1 MKKLLSSVLV
11 AGLLGA
17 VAVNAADDE
26 IVLEGTV
33 TAGAV
38 VGFENVSGESLGTGS
53 TAVIKF
59 KDPGASIDFGTKAPG
74 ETFDAITK
82 DLYVKTN
89 NGPGVTMELTDA
101 TNSGNLAHA
110 DGDTISIAYELMGSS
125 YTIGTTGAVDLVT
138 AVNDG
143 TSSVGTLKMTPAE
156 LTAIQ
161 KAGDYTT
168 TLSVTIALK

>member
-1 MKKLLSSVLV
+1 MKRLLSSVLV
-11 AGLLGA
+11 VGLLGVVGA
-17 VAVNAADDE
+17 NAADNE

-38 VGFENVSGESLGTGS
+38 VGFEDVSSESLGNGS

-59 KDPGASIDFGTKAPG
+59 KDPGAAIDFGQKAPG

-89 NGPGVTMELTDA
+89 NGAGVTMEITDA
-101 TNSGNLAHA
+101 TNSGNLAHT
-110 DGDTISIAYELMGSS
+110 DGDTIAVTYELMSS
-125 YTIGTTGAVDLVT
+125 AYTVGTTGAVDLVT

-143 TSSVGTLKMTPAE
+143 SSSVGTLKMTPAQ

-161 KAGDYTT
+161 KAGDYRT